1 MHRPLA
7 KEESVSAVLFG
18 CLVGPVIGAAI
29 ALAFVV
35 VVVLP
40 WETRTDP
47 QGFNYFIGPE
57 MLLIILLGAGIGCL
71 GGFIAQARIRRRT
84 TMRLLAK
91 PLRPLPPDDK
101 IWPPPPDLPA
111 V

>member
-1 MHRPLA
+1 M
-7 KEESVSAVLFG
+7 LFG
-18 CLVGPVIGAAI
+18 CLIGPVIGAAI
-29 ALAFVV
+29 ALALVVFVV
-35 VVVLP
+35 YP

-71 GGFIAQARIRRRT
+71 GGFIAQARIRDRT
-84 TMRLLAK
+84 TKELQARRS
-91 PLRPLPPDDK
+91 RPLPPDDK
-101 IWPPPPDLPA
+101 TWPPPPDIPA